1 MAASTLWQLS
11 DVYSDGKTAIT
22 LVIGRHD
29 MLQTLILLPEN
40 CSQSIDFIRNSNA
53 SLRTTKQFSNLK

>member
-1 MAASTLWQLS
+1 MAASTRWQLS

-40 CSQSIDFIRNSNA
+40 CSQSIDCSFFRMS
-53 SLRTTKQFSNLK
+53 